1 MPSEI
6 RDADYWLDRGEDAR
20 RQSEQMVDPTAKR
33 EMKQVQAAYRRL
45 ARYAQKLTSPTKPR
59 A

>member
-1 MPSEI
+1 MPSEM
-6 RDADYWLDRGEDAR
+6 RDADYWLDRAEEAR

-33 EMKQVQAAYRRL
+33 EMKQVEAAYRRL
-45 ARYAQKLTSPTKPR
+45 ALYAQKLASSTKPR